1 MWWTQSRHTHKFIY
15 LYIYQI
21 SSEVKLLF
29 GKVIHSLDPESIYGS
44 TSSGL
49 SGNLRKTSNLRVDS
63 LTESN
68 ENTGTSE
75 SEDYLNDNGKI
86 VVKFKTKKTKTKW
99 WLDWQFEWMLWIF
112 KF

>member
-1 MWWTQSRHTHKFIY
+1 M
-15 LYIYQI
+15 
-21 SSEVKLLF
+21 KLMI
-29 GKVIHSLDPESIYGS
+29 GESIDSLDPESIYGS
-44 TSSGL
+44 GSGL
-49 SGNLRKTSNLRVDS
+49 SSNLLKPSNLRMDS

-86 VVKFKTKKTKTKW
+86 VVKFKKTKW
-99 WLDWQFEWMLWIF
+99 RLDWQFEWILWIF